1 MYRSRSA
8 RSASFH
14 DPGTRFAESE
24 RIEGAGSWD
33 ALEWTKIE
41 PISRSVSQGIK
52 KFLLPAEQVIVEGNG
67 IVLVNT
73 DEAGTL
79 FVTNFR
85 LLFLS
90 EGSRDIIALGTI
102 SLTTI
107 EKFNKMVMKLPSA
120 SRHSDKNPSRRLLQV
135 IGISLHGVSF

>member
-41 PISRSVSQGIK
+41 VIHFRDWQPISRSVSQGIK
-52 KFLLPAEQVIVEGNG
+52 KFLLPAEQVIVEVCSYHFLFFQMELSLENG
-67 IVLVNT
+67 INMVWC
-73 DEAGTL
+73 
-79 FVTNFR
+79 
-85 LLFLS
+85 S
-90 EGSRDIIALGTI
+90 I
-102 SLTTI
+102 SL
-107 EKFNKMVMKLPSA
+107 L
-120 SRHSDKNPSRRLLQV
+120 R
-135 IGISLHGVSF
+135 